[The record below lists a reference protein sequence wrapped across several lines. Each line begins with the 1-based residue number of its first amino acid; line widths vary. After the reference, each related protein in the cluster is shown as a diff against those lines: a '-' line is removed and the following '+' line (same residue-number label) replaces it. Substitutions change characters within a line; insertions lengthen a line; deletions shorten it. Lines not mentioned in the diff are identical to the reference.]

1 MRVDELFKNTVDD
14 MTLLDLIEGGEILVS
29 SDLYLSEIVLA
40 SLSQNMGVIIG
51 CAMNCAYRNGGCAE
65 DVQEQIYQYYAGLL
79 GNARFSGEFI
89 AEYMLKTRYKQR
101 LTPYEQSVYEALKT
115 IPEIRI

>member
-29 SDLYLSEIVLA
+29 SDLYLSELALA
-40 SLSQNMGVIIG
+40 SMSDAIAVIIY
-51 CAMNCAYRNGGCAE
+51 CAMNCGSRNGNYAE
-65 DVQEQIYQYYAGLL
+65 AVQEQIYQYYAGLL

-101 LTPYEQSVYEALKT
+101 LTSYEQSVYEALKT